1 VPGHPPAHSST
12 GMSSVRRPHSQTIL
26 LVEDD
31 PGNRKVFSAVL
42 ERAGYTV
49 LAASDGNVAFRLCLE
64 SGGGI
69 DLIVTDIVLPGIN
82 GIDLVELFEAQWP
95 QVKAILVSGQ
105 IQRAVLRENKRNLPF
120 LPKPVTPEALLE
132 RIREVL
138 GT

>member
-1 VPGHPPAHSST
+1 MLTPQASHP
-12 GMSSVRRPHSQTIL
+12 RTIL

-31 PGNRKVFSAVL
+31 PGNRKVFSTVL

-49 LAASDGNVAFRLCLE
+49 LAASDGNSAFRLCLE
-64 SGGGI
+64 SGGSV

-120 LPKPVTPEALLE
+120 LPKPITPEALLE
-132 RIREVL
+132 KIGEVL
-138 GT
+138 RP